1 MAESQIGRA
10 MRAALPFAAL
20 AALVAGSTIAPAADL
35 LFSPEPI
42 QASSGWIVNVK
53 GNLRV
58 GPSYPGSDEFNFI
71 GYPSLSVRRAGTVER
86 FGAPDDGL
94 SFSFLEESA
103 FRFGVVGRFVGGR
116 YLQDN
121 RELFGLNKV
130 DWAVEPGVFVEY
142 WPLEFLR
149 ARAEIRRGFG
159 GHEGFVADLGLDA
172 VQRFGVFTVSVGPR
186 LALGDSEFTRTYFG
200 VTDAE
205 AALNGQVTPYRP
217 SGGITS
223 VGATGAISYDWSP
236 QWSTTAFVTYKHL
249 VGDAADSPIV
259 ERFGS
264 ENQWGFGLTASY
276 SFGYAP

>member
-1 MAESQIGRA
+1 
-10 MRAALPFAAL
+10 MRAARSL
-20 AALVAGSTIAPAADL
+20 AFLAFLMTGSTLAQAADP

-42 QASSGWIVNVK
+42 QSAAGWIVTVK
-53 GNLRV
+53 GNVRV
-58 GPSYPGSDEFNFI
+58 GPSFPGSDEFSVI
-71 GYPSLSVRRAGTVER
+71 GYPSLSFRRAGTVER
-86 FGAPDDGL
+86 FSAPDDGL

-116 YLQDN
+116 YLEDD
-121 RELFGLNKV
+121 RRLVGLEKI
-130 DWAVEPGVFVEY
+130 DWAIEPGVFVEY

-149 ARAEIRRGFG
+149 ARAEIRRGFH
-159 GHEGFVADLGLDA
+159 GHEGFVADFGLDA
-172 VQRFGVFTVSVGPR
+172 VQRFGAFTVSVGPR

-200 VTDAE
+200 VTPIE

-223 VGATGAISYDWSP
+223 VGATGAVSYDWSP

-259 ERFGS
+259 KEFGS
-264 ENQWGFGLTASY
+264 EHQVGFGLTVSY
-276 SFGYAP
+276 SFGYTP